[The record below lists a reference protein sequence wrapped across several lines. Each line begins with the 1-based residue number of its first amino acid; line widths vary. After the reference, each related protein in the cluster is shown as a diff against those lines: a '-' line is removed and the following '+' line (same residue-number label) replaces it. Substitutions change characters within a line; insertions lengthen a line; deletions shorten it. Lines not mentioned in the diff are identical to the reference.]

1 MAANLKSRGVALSL
15 GKRVVNQIW
24 TSNASAPALSSAN
37 TLRRAA
43 HTSVYDKN
51 PDDQHIPNVVPDHVI
66 PPQSETYW
74 EPHPKTGVF
83 GPPADQAAAGE
94 HGFQSSTADGADS
107 VLEQKAWYRPT
118 GLEDLEKPH
127 AL

>member
-1 MAANLKSRGVALSL
+1 MDRIYVLNSDCSVTANNVY
-15 GKRVVNQIW
+15 
-24 TSNASAPALSSAN
+24 
-37 TLRRAA
+37 RRAA

-51 PDDQHIPNVVPDHVI
+51 PDDHHISNVVPDHVI
-66 PPQSETYW
+66 QPQSENYW

-83 GPPADQAAAGE
+83 GPPADEASISAGKP
-94 HGFQSSTADGADS
+94 GFQSSTVDGADS

>member
-1 MAANLKSRGVALSL
+1 MAANSSSRGVALSL
-15 GKRVVNQIW
+15 SKRVVNRIW
-24 TSNASAPALSSAN
+24 NSNSTDPAN

-51 PDDQHIPNVVPDHVI
+51 LDDHTPPNVVPDHVI
-66 PPQSETYW
+66 PPHSDKYW

-83 GPPADQAAAGE
+83 GPPAGQ
-94 HGFQSSTADGADS
+94 STAGGERTANGGEDS
-107 VLEQKAWYRPT
+107 VLEQKAWFRPT

-127 AL
+127 AH